1 MWHCLHHQAV
11 DEWFMELQ
19 RFSVSFIYCNKER
32 ELRDVSLCISCNF
45 RVIDTPTVLPRTS
58 LSFPPAPSPVA
69 HTLVYSKV
77 PFFVSLDTL
86 LDWTP
91 HCLLWYSKTFTC
103 VCPRYLRSV
112 WLATTFTFWVT
123 PVKGCPF
130 HRACSCIWLGNPIWS
145 HVFIQARKSTY
156 TYWRV

>member
-1 MWHCLHHQAV
+1 
-11 DEWFMELQ
+11 MELQ

-58 LSFPPAPSPVA
+58 LSVPPAPSPVA

-86 LDWTP
+86 LD
-91 HCLLWYSKTFTC
+91 
-103 VCPRYLRSV
+103 
-112 WLATTFTFWVT
+112 
-123 PVKGCPF
+123 
-130 HRACSCIWLGNPIWS
+130 
-145 HVFIQARKSTY
+145 
-156 TYWRV
+156 